1 MTTDKLITDRTASD
15 ASNFIVYRNILGTGG
30 TITEEQLEIMLRG
43 SLNIYT
49 LNRIENKMSELQT
62 RLNLY
67 AYMTSGVVTKIWNTS
82 DIFEHDVEI
91 ERWQNNLSILTN
103 AFYEYDETP
112 TPPESVLNFQG
123 VNDVE
128 QILVDVEGILDD
140 MISRFRKCGTFKCG
154 EGDSI

>member
-1 MTTDKLITDRTASD
+1 MIYDRTMKDVTTAISIRAEKVQKGVELTED
-15 ASNFIVYRNILGTGG
+15 DITALERGTL
-30 TITEEQLEIMLRG
+30 TY
-43 SLNIYT
+43 NT

-91 ERWQNNLSILTN
+91 KRWTKNLNILTN

-112 TPPESVLNFQG
+112 TPPKSVLNFQG

-128 QILVDVEGILDD
+128 KILYDVESILDD
-140 MISRFRKCGTFKCG
+140 MISRFRECGTFECG
-154 EGDSI
+154 EANEL